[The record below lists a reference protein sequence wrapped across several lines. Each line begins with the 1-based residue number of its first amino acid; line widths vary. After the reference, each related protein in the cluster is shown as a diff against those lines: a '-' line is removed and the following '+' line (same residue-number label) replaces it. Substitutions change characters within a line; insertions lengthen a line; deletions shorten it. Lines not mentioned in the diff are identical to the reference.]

1 MTFSRWY
8 PLEEASAHTPA
19 APGVLQ
25 LRVRD
30 GLIDYPRG
38 KSAMIHYAAAADDL
52 RRVATS
58 LAADYPAVPVLCR
71 HTEELS
77 AVERADLAGACARLL
92 ETFRARFGAPPGLP
106 S

>member
-8 PLEEASAHTPA
+8 PLDDASTHTPA
-19 APGVLQ
+19 RPGVLQ

-38 KSAMIHYAAAADDL
+38 KSAMIHYAVADDL

-58 LAADYPAVPVLCR
+58 LPARAAPVPILCR

-77 AVERADLAGACARLL
+77 AAERADLAGAFARLL
-92 ETFRARFGAPPGLP
+92 ATFRARFGAEPGLP
-106 S
+106 PS

>member
-8 PLEEASAHTPA
+8 PLDDASAHTPA
-19 APGVLQ
+19 RPGVLQ

-38 KSAMIHYAAAADDL
+38 KSAMIHYAVADDL
-52 RRVATS
+52 RQVATS
-58 LAADYPAVPVLCR
+58 LPTHYAAVPTLCR
-71 HTEELS
+71 HTEELT
-77 AVERADLAGACARLL
+77 AAERADLPGAFARLV
-92 ETFRARFGAPPGLP
+92 ETFRNRFGAEPGLRQ